1 MLSRHA
7 SAPGQPHLDAAL
19 DLVRYLYGTRTWSV
33 HYKRT
38 QVLSEQNCPSIF
50 ERSNHPDDPASPLWN
65 ENIQAHRE
73 KMIPQKRTIEHRL
86 LESPPVDTPNGPN
99 TYVAADLGGDRETRK
114 STSGMVIMMNGGP
127 VTWSSRLQKLCA
139 QSSAEA
145 EISAVVDSVKEA
157 LHIKLLCE
165 DAGLRNKSIPLT
177 VYEDNNACIQMGHS
191 LRGSQKAKHYELRLR
206 FLNEQIREKNIE
218 FSRIGTTNQYADG
231 FTKPLAL
238 PNFRIFR
245 NWMLVE
251 SPSAD
256 Q

>member
-1 MLSRHA
+1 
-7 SAPGQPHLDAAL
+7 
-19 DLVRYLYGTRTWSV
+19 
-33 HYKRT
+33 
-38 QVLSEQNCPSIF
+38 
-50 ERSNHPDDPASPLWN
+50 
-65 ENIQAHRE
+65 
-73 KMIPQKRTIEHRL
+73 MIPTKRTIEHRL
-86 LESPPVDTPNGPN
+86 KEAPPIDTPNGPT
-99 TYVAADLGGDRETRK
+99 TYVDADLGGDRDTRK
-114 STSGMVIMMNGGP
+114 STSGMVIMMNNGP

-165 DAGLRNKSIPLT
+165 DAGLRDSTIPLT

-218 FSRIGTTNQYADG
+218 FSRIGTTNQLADG
-231 FTKPLAL
+231 FTKSLTL
-238 PNFRIFR
+238 PNFKIFR

-251 SPSAD
+251 K
-256 Q
+256 